1 MHGNTNNDLYICSGC
16 LGDEHIKKFITY
28 RNSNKKCNYCG
39 LSLDPSA
46 KQSEIFGF
54 IAEHVN
60 KSFTCS
66 DYVGFY
72 YVANAPENAP
82 FPHGRYTSPYLLK
95 NILKLELPRDSDGKL
110 LRAICDIPLENKKW
124 ASLDFGKVTLDKEL
138 DLYWWMFCNI
148 TKYNRRF
155 NLDAVPKLFT
165 QNLAEKARLFSPKAI
180 FNLLIPYMKRLVR
193 DIPVGMIFYRS
204 RISKNGEKYTSV
216 NELGPPPCNRSLQ
229 SNRMNPPGIPC
240 FYASET
246 REGALLEV
254 RATNQD
260 SWSLGVFET
269 IKPIRILDLTNLP
282 EVGSFFSDNEIND
295 QKAIKFLHNFSSNIS
310 FPVTGDDRTH
320 LEYIPTQVLAELVRD
335 CQELSVWGI
344 RYRSAVQN
352 GGESYNNIVLFI
364 STDEIEGSV
373 KRSTLID
380 DQEIL
385 KEAYKYVELIKLN
398 SIEHSTHKCEY
409 ISNNT
414 HSMTAPSSEV
424 SDIISSILTIP
435 AMKTAYEKLDNAE
448 KNKMVEQIT
457 SIINL
462 KYP

>member
-1 MHGNTNNDLYICSGC
+1 M
-16 LGDEHIKKFITY
+16 
-28 RNSNKKCNYCG
+28 
-39 LSLDPSA
+39 
-46 KQSEIFGF
+46 
-54 IAEHVN
+54 
-60 KSFTCS
+60 
-66 DYVGFY
+66 
-72 YVANAPENAP
+72 
-82 FPHGRYTSPYLLK
+82 
-95 NILKLELPRDSDGKL
+95 
-110 LRAICDIPLENKKW
+110 
-124 ASLDFGKVTLDKEL
+124 
-138 DLYWWMFCNI
+138 
-148 TKYNRRF
+148 
-155 NLDAVPKLFT
+155 
-165 QNLAEKARLFSPKAI
+165 
-180 FNLLIPYMKRLVR
+180 
-193 DIPVGMIFYRS
+193 
-204 RISKNGEKYTSV
+204 
-216 NELGPPPCNRSLQ
+216 
-229 SNRMNPPGIPC
+229 
-240 FYASET
+240 
-246 REGALLEV
+246 
-254 RATNQD
+254 
-260 SWSLGVFET
+260 
-269 IKPIRILDLTNLP
+269 TNLP

-385 KEAYKYVELIKLN
+385 KESYKYVELIKLN